1 VTTYRIYRSAMHPD
15 FIRHEVE
22 PRLVERELT
31 TALAPT
37 VAGLMDYLNMSIDEA
52 VDYLMPALCAG

>member
-1 VTTYRIYRSAMHPD
+1 MHPD